1 MLHHETTFVHSISA
15 LLGLGFT
22 GTILVLRNALGR
34 GSRRSEDP
42 PLGQEDTREAETVG
56 DLSSSTASH
65 RRSSLF

>member
-22 GTILVLRNALGR
+22 GTILVLRDAFRRPGRGREKPALGQDDT
-34 GSRRSEDP
+34 SESDI
-42 PLGQEDTREAETVG
+42 AG
-56 DLSSSTASH
+56 DLSSKTANH

>member
-22 GTILVLRNALGR
+22 GTILVLRDALGR
-34 GSRRSEDP
+34 RVDRGRDAEI
-42 PLGQEDTREAETVG
+42 GQEDASESVTAG
-56 DLSSSTASH
+56 DLSSRTASH